1 MDKKI
6 AGLLGAAAAL
16 GAVTGAQAAPAQHS
30 QLAVPSSY
38 NDLLEPVPNALAL
51 LIDDDAARAQAHL
64 GAAVELV
71 QYHHH
76 HHHHH
81 HHNAFFPGVIG
92 GVIGGLLAAPAPP
105 PPPSSC
111 YWTWGRPYWDGYR
124 WVRPRVQVCE

>member
-6 AGLLGAAAAL
+6 AGLLGVAAAV
-16 GAVTGAQAAPAQHS
+16 GAVTGAQAAPAQRP

-38 NDLLEPVPNALAL
+38 KDLLEPVPNALAL
-51 LIDDDAARAQAHL
+51 LKADDAARAQT
-64 GAAVELV
+64 GPAARVELV

-81 HHNAFFPGVIG
+81 HNSFLPGVIG

-105 PPPSSC
+105 PPPPGC
-111 YWTWGRPYWDGYR
+111 YWTRGRPYWDGYR
-124 WVRPRVQVCE
+124 WVRPRVRICE

>member
-6 AGLLGAAAAL
+6 AGLLSVAAAV
-16 GAVTGAQAAPAQHS
+16 GAVTGVQAAPTQQP
-30 QLAVPSSY
+30 QLTIPSGY
-38 NDLLEPVPNALAL
+38 KDLLEPVPNALAL
-51 LIDDDAARAQAHL
+51 LKADDAARTQA
-64 GAAVELV
+64 GPAARVELV

-81 HHNAFFPGVIG
+81 NSFLPGVIG

-105 PPPSSC
+105 PPPPSC

>member
-16 GAVTGAQAAPAQHS
+16 SSMASAQGAPANPSLAPAASYKDLLQPIPNALAGLKAGEPALAQAAPA
-30 QLAVPSSY
+30 AR
-38 NDLLEPVPNALAL
+38 LE
-51 LIDDDAARAQAHL
+51 R
-64 GAAVELV
+64 V

-81 HHNAFFPGVIG
+81 HHGIFPGAVIG

-105 PPPSSC
+105 PRPC
-111 YWTWGRPYWDGYR
+111 YWTYGQPYWDGYR
-124 WVRPRVQVCE
+124 WVRPRVQVCR